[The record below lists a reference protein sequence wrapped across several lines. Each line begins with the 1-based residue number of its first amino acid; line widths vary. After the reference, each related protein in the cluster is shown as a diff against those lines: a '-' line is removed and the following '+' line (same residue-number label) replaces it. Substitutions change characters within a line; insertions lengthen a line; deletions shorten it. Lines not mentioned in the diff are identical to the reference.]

1 LSQRLVSDSSKKN
14 QSNFLFP
21 LSYSYH
27 QKYRL
32 QAHKELARALHLT
45 PSLLVNSHIAARLN
59 GYLVGVGGV
68 EQFDKEAEQLGLTQK
83 QIEYVR
89 KYVKEN
95 EGGGLSC

>member
-1 LSQRLVSDSSKKN
+1 
-14 QSNFLFP
+14 
-21 LSYSYH
+21 
-27 QKYRL
+27 
-32 QAHKELARALHLT
+32 
-45 PSLLVNSHIAARLN
+45 LLVNSHIAARLN